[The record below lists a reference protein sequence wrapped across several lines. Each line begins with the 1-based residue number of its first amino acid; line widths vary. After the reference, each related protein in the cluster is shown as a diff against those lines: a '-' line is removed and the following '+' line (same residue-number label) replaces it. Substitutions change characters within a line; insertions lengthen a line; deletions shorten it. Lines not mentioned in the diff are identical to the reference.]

1 MEGKKIDIYHKSI
14 KQTIKVYDN
23 TSEEDLI
30 NFVKKIFHLNVK
42 NSQIFF
48 QDEEGNFL
56 LIPKI
61 IPNGL
66 KVYLYIEPEYNQ
78 DISQIKPNNSLLQG
92 FKWDNTISNYDGKA
106 IVSND
111 GYVLGEKDQNT
122 GWTPVV
128 STTIY
133 KTGKL
138 FCKLNIKGNV
148 YQSLGVCNLQY
159 DGKKLHWNNEN
170 VVAFDSYK
178 VYFNGNYNDDDFA
191 KPYAFLLNMDKK
203 KFMFYELKNNKYNMM
218 ISLSFKF
225 NEVKIYGWV
234 KCYGFS
240 ILEGGSS
247 QIPDYLNY

>member
-1 MEGKKIDIYHKSI
+1 MEGKKIDIYHKGI

-78 DISQIKPNNSLLQG
+78 DISQIKPNNSLLPG

-106 IVSND
+106 KVSND
-111 GYVLGEKDQNT
+111 GYVLGEKYQSA

-138 FCKLNIKGNV
+138 FCKLNIREDV
-148 YQSLGVCNLQY
+148 YQALGVCNLQY
-159 DGKKLHWNNEN
+159 DGLKLHWDTPN
-170 VVAFDSYK
+170 VIAFDSDQ
-178 VYFNGNYNDDDFA
+178 VYYNNSNNDNDFT

-203 KFMFYELKNNKYNMM
+203 KFIFYELKNDQYKMM
-218 ISLSFKF
+218 ISLSFNF
-225 NEVKIYGWV
+225 DEVKIYGWV
-234 KCYGFS
+234 KSYGFS

-247 QIPDYLNY
+247 IIPDYLKD